1 MVTLSIVAWCMPNG
15 TERNRT
21 IFIPETW
28 VPQNLD
34 SPPTIVMFYFHPMRE
49 LAAILDING
58 PVFYTISK
66 FLWVLQLGLILHVY
80 KTGRPYYWIWIL
92 FGFPIAGGLAYTF
105 IEILPEYRRPGMSVF
120 SVFQTRRGRIKKLK
134 EKLEETDTV
143 QNRIALTAELRR
155 AGRLEEAEE
164 VMLECLHGVFK
175 DDPYTLCEMGRVYA
189 DRQKWKELLNTIG
202 SANQDQ
208 DRMIRAHLELLQ
220 ARGLAGLGQMPE
232 AEAML
237 RRLSLSHLGEE
248 ARFRLAVLLAQT
260 DRKKEAEQLFHEIV
274 KKFRKG
280 NRSWRKTEREWFK
293 AAKMQLKALK
303 V

>member
-1 MVTLSIVAWCMPNG
+1 
-15 TERNRT
+15 
-21 IFIPETW
+21 
-28 VPQNLD
+28 
-34 SPPTIVMFYFHPMRE
+34 MRE
-49 LAAILDING
+49 LAAILDFNG

-80 KTGRPYYWIWIL
+80 KTGRPYYWIWVL
-92 FGFPIAGGLAYTF
+92 FGFPIAGGLAYAF
-105 IEILPEYRRPGMSVF
+105 IEILPEYRRPGTSIL
-120 SVFQTRRGRIKKLK
+120 SVFQTRGGRIKKLK

-143 QNRIALTAELRR
+143 QNRIALAAELRR
-155 AGRLEEAEE
+155 AGRLAEAEE

-189 DRQKWKELLNTIG
+189 DRQKWKELLHTIG

-208 DRMIRAHLELLQ
+208 DRIIRSHLELLQ
-220 ARGLAGLGQMPE
+220 ARGLAGMGQTPE
-232 AEAML
+232 AEALL
-237 RRLSLSHLGEE
+237 RQLALGHLGEE
-248 ARFRLAVLLAQT
+248 ARFRLALLLSQT
-260 DRKKEAEQLFHEIV
+260 DRKKEAGQLFQEII

-293 AAKMQLKALK
+293 ASKAQLKLLK